1 MCFHASAKTNQQQL
15 EKRFNSKLKKGTEIV
30 PHYHINGF
38 NHPLIP
44 VIGVNEPNVIQT
56 FYWGLIP
63 FFANDLIDAKKRMN
77 QTLNARGETVFTL
90 PSFRDSIITKRCMVL
105 VDGFYEWRDVAGK
118 KYPYYIHL
126 NDLDA
131 FAFGGIY
138 NDWVNKETGEIINT
152 VSIIT
157 TEANPLMAKIHNSK
171 MRMPL
176 ILPKELEREW
186 INPNLKPEE
195 ISDLIKPFDENKMDA
210 YTISKLITN
219 RTENPDKKEVQ
230 LPFEYPELAMLDLFL

>member
-1 MCFHASAKTNQQQL
+1 MCFHTSAKKNQQEL
-15 EKRFNSKLKKGTEIV
+15 EKRFNAKVKSGTEIK

-38 NHPLIP
+38 NHTPLP
-44 VIGVNEPNVIQT
+44 VITEKEPNEIQS

-63 FFANDLIDAKKRMN
+63 VFAKDISDAKTRMN
-77 QTLNARGETVFTL
+77 QTLNARCETVFTL
-90 PSFRDSIITKRCMVL
+90 PSFRGSIKSKRCLVL
-105 VDGFYEWRDVAGK
+105 VDGFYEWRDLAGK

-126 NDLDA
+126 KDNDA

-171 MRMPL
+171 LRMPL
-176 ILPKELEREW
+176 ILPKEKERDW
-186 INPNLKPEE
+186 INPNLKHEE
-195 ISDLIKPFDENKMDA
+195 ISDLMKPFDENQMEA
-210 YTISKLITN
+210 YTISKLITS
-219 RTENPDKKEVQ
+219 RAENPDIEEVQ
-230 LPFEYPELAMLDLFL
+230 APFEYPEMAMFD